1 MRLIRYALLALIA
14 IVLVV
19 LALANSSEVT
29 LHLMPPTAADAMNYP
44 AAMNTMSV
52 PLYWVIGGGVLI
64 GIALGFLAEWLREHK
79 VRVEAR
85 QGRRETVRLNR
96 EVAQMKSER
105 AKGDEVLALL
115 DDSGSASTP
124 R

>member
-14 IVLVV
+14 IVLAV

-29 LHLMPPTAADAMNYP
+29 LYLMPPAAAEAISYP
-44 AAMNTMSV
+44 AAMNSMAL
-52 PLYWVIGGGVLI
+52 PLYWVIGGGILI
-64 GIALGFLAEWLREHK
+64 GVALGFLAEWLREHK

-85 QGRRETVRLNR
+85 QGRRETARLNR
-96 EVAQMKSER
+96 EVAQMKNER
-105 AKGDEVLALL
+105 AKGDEVLAIL
-115 DDSGSASTP
+115 DDSGSAS